1 MEAFDLHDLFSK
13 DVNVCKP
20 GLTMGSGGYL
30 CVLAAAVLKRPAA
43 AGTVVLQAARSL
55 KRGGLLLLSE
65 PGAHAAALEAA
76 RNYAEESGL
85 FEAGASGEYSAPQKA
100 KGRKAVAKTSWFAYK
115 RTSAAAV
122 DCEPLFKGLTRKV
135 CGHTT
140 ATGASCKK
148 PCDFWLYDIGTE
160 EGHRPGSTTSVEAVS
175 RIRSH
180 INYDPTKTKGGGSQ
194 ALWNSA
200 IHTGSVRVWRLKSED
215 LLPELFEP
223 LFAPPCSFPLLRLAH
238 LTGEQLLLD
247 HHAAGEGLLQ
257 NVSTEALGLDGHAGG
272 RAATLKR
279 KLTPGAEFAFAS
291 PGGRAGDSAPGG
303 RAGSNKGKKQA
314 RHRREH
320 RHLPPGIV
328 KGKCR
333 HCGRKCGD
341 HVALCQKGR
350 GCRKKPAGKGKD

>member
-85 FEAGASGEYSAPQKA
+85 FVADASGEYSAPQKA
-100 KGRKAVAKTSWFAYK
+100 KGSLAKTSWFAYK
-115 RTSAAAV
+115 RTSAAAA
-122 DCEPLFKGLTRKV
+122 DCEMPLFKGLTRVV

-160 EGHRPGSTTSVEAVS
+160 EGHRPGSTTSVGAVQ
-175 RIRSH
+175 RISTH
-180 INYDPTKTKGGGSQ
+180 INYDPTKTKGRGSQ

-200 IHTGSVRVWRLKSED
+200 IRTGSVCVWRLKSED
-215 LLPELFEP
+215 LLPELF
-223 LFAPPCSFPLLRLAH
+223 
-238 LTGEQLLLD
+238 
-247 HHAAGEGLLQ
+247 
-257 NVSTEALGLDGHAGG
+257 
-272 RAATLKR
+272 
-279 KLTPGAEFAFAS
+279 
-291 PGGRAGDSAPGG
+291 
-303 RAGSNKGKKQA
+303 
-314 RHRREH
+314 
-320 RHLPPGIV
+320 
-328 KGKCR
+328 
-333 HCGRKCGD
+333 
-341 HVALCQKGR
+341 
-350 GCRKKPAGKGKD
+350 

>member
-1 MEAFDLHDLFSK
+1 VEAFDLHDLFSE

-55 KRGGLLLLSE
+55 KEGGLLLLSE
-65 PGAHAAALEAA
+65 PGAHSAALEAA
-76 RNYAEESGL
+76 RKYAEESGL
-85 FEAGASGEYSAPQKA
+85 FVAGASGEYSAPQKA
-100 KGRKAVAKTSWFAYK
+100 KGRTLDKAHWFALE

-140 ATGASCKK
+140 ATGAMCKK

-160 EGHRPGSTTSVEAVS
+160 EGHRPGSTTSVEAVQ
-175 RIRSH
+175 RISTH

-223 LFAPPCSFPLLRLAH
+223 LFAPPCSFPLLKLAH

-247 HHAAGEGLLQ
+247 HHAAGDGLLQ
-257 NVSTEALGLDGHAGG
+257 NVSTEALGLDSRTGG
-272 RAATLKR
+272 RAWALKR

-291 PGGRAGDSAPGG
+291 AGGRANNSAPGG
-303 RAGSNKGKKQA
+303 RASSSKGKKHA
-314 RHRREH
+314 KHRQRPG
-320 RHLPPGIV
+320 RLPPGIA

-333 HCGRKCGD
+333 LCGLKCGA
-341 HVALCQKGR
+341 HIALCQKGR
-350 GCRKKPAGKGKD
+350 GCNNKPAGKGKD